1 MKPAQGFL
9 TDDGSFFDNAYDAAF
24 YDALHALT
32 FSATV
37 NGIDPEKLIRAI
49 DSNQVEIARYLH
61 AKSQKDSADYDRQ
74 RSNGS
79 AAPADDHPDDG
90 YAKAV
95 NASVFEQPAY
105 VDEPVPNVGR
115 GIFSEAIRDNGPVN
129 GSRSGRSDASSV
141 CSDQNMA
148 TAYQDEFTKTC
159 IERGKKDI
167 QWFRSVVE
175 GIEES
180 V

>member
-9 TDDGSFFDNAYDAAF
+9 TDDGTFFDTAEDAAF

-49 DSNQVEIARYLH
+49 DSNQVEIARYLR

-74 RSNGS
+74 RSNDP
-79 AAPADDHPDDG
+79 AAPTNDHPDDG
-90 YAKAV
+90 YAKTV
-95 NASVFEQPAY
+95 NASVFEQPTN
-105 VDEPVPNVGR
+105 VDEPMPDVGR
-115 GIFSEAIRDNGPVN
+115 SLFTEAIRDNGPVN
-129 GSRSGRSDASSV
+129 GVGGGRSNASSV
-141 CSDQNMA
+141 RSDTDLAIAQP
-148 TAYQDEFTKTC
+148 DELAKAC
-159 IERGKKDI
+159 IERGKKDF

-175 GIEES
+175 GIEEG